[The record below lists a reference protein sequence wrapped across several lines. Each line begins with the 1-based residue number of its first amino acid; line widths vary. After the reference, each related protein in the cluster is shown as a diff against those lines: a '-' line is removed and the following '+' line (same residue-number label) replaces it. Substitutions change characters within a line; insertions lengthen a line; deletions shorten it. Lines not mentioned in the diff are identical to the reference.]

1 MALRLRRGTDA
12 QRGTITPAEGELI
25 FTTDT
30 KKIYAGDGSTVG
42 GRIVSGINNVLEDIT
57 PQLGGNLDINNKDIL
72 GTGNINVTGNV
83 IANNFIGDYKGSIVG
98 DDSSVLVDAVNNKIT
113 GIVDTTSITATSVV
127 VNGTLSATA
136 LQGPL
141 TGAVTGDASGNHS
154 GTFSGVITATGTLD
168 GDLTGSVFADD
179 STLIVDGINKNLT
192 VNSIVASDI
201 AVAGNLTG
209 SVIGDVLGS
218 LKLVTGGSI
227 FNEDSSIL
235 IDGPSTTGFLSKID
249 STTNLALEAGG
260 NVTVA
265 ATGNFNLG
273 DNDTG
278 GTFRNGSML
287 IKRSGGA
294 GVALSILTYQNGDNI
309 SDIKAVKHRGTVTA
323 PLSYQV
329 NDRTM
334 ELVGQA
340 YDGSANR
347 ENCFLRF
354 QATAAVS
361 NSVAPGKATMNIA
374 NADGTFKEFAFDNDG
389 TYTAI
394 NLVSNVGYVKFGN
407 LTTTQRDALTP
418 ANGMVIYNT
427 TDNKFQ
433 GYENGAWANLI

>member
-30 KKIYAGDGSTVG
+30 KKIYAGDGTTVG

-57 PQLGGNLDINNKDIL
+57 PQLGGNLDINNKNIL
-72 GTGNINVTGNV
+72 GTGNINVTGSV
-83 IANNFIGDYKGSIVG
+83 TATSFIGDYKGSIVG

-141 TGAVTGDASGNHS
+141 TGNVSGDASGNHS
-154 GTFSGVITATGTLD
+154 GTFSGGITATGTLD

-179 STLIVDGINKNLT
+179 SSLMIDGINKNVS
-192 VNSIVASDI
+192 VNSITATDI
-201 AVAGNLTG
+201 TANLTG
-209 SVIGDVLGS
+209 NVIGDVLGTLS
-218 LKLVTGGSI
+218 LASGGSI
-227 FNEDSSIL
+227 FNEDSSVL
-235 IDGPSTTGFLSKID
+235 IDGPSTTGFLSKVD
-249 STTNLALEAGG
+249 SPTNLSLEANG
-260 NVTVA
+260 NITIA

-273 DNDTG
+273 ETDTG
-278 GTFRNGSML
+278 GTFRNGRMQ

-294 GVALSILTYQNGDNI
+294 GVALSVLTYQNGDNI
-309 SDIKAVKHRGTVTA
+309 SDIKAIKHRGTVDA
-323 PLSYQV
+323 PLSYQA

-361 NSVAPGKATMNIA
+361 NNVAPGKATMNIA

-407 LTTTQRDALTP
+407 LTTTQRDALTA

>member
-30 KKIYAGDGSTVG
+30 KKIFAGDGSTVG
-42 GRIVSGINNVLEDIT
+42 GRIVSGINDILEDIT

-72 GTGNINVTGNV
+72 GTGNINVTGSV
-83 IANNFIGDYKGSIVG
+83 TATNFIGDYKGSIVG
-98 DDSSVLVDAVNNKIT
+98 DDSSVLVDSVNNKIL
-113 GIVDTTSITATSVV
+113 GIVDTTSVTATSVT

-141 TGAVTGDASGNHS
+141 TGSVTGDASGNHS
-154 GTFSGVITATGTLD
+154 GTFSGGITATGTLD

-179 STLIVDGINKNLT
+179 SSLMVDGINKNLI
-192 VNSIVASDI
+192 VNSITATDI
-201 AVAGNLTG
+201 SGTLTGNL
-209 SVIGDVLGS
+209 IGDMLGS
-218 LKLVTGGSI
+218 IKLVTGGSI
-227 FNEDSSIL
+227 FNEDSSVL

-249 STTNLALEAGG
+249 SSTNLTLEATG
-260 NVTVA
+260 NINVS
-265 ATGNFNLG
+265 ATGNFSLG
-273 DNDTG
+273 ENDTG
-278 GTFRNGSML
+278 GTFQNGSML
-287 IKRSGGA
+287 IKRSAGA

-309 SDIKAVKHRGTVTA
+309 SDIKAVKHRGTVDA
-323 PLSYQV
+323 PLTYQV